1 MTLDQR
7 GQEEKKTDP
16 ICARDSV
23 CAQCAF
29 VYSVP
34 VITTAQ
40 SDQL

>member
-7 GQEEKKTDP
+7 GQEEKKQ